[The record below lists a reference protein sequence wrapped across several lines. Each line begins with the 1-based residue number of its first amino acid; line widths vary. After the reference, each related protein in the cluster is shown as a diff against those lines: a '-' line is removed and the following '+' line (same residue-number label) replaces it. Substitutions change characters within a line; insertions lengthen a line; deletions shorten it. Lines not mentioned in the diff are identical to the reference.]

1 MTRYSYAV
9 GDIIDKK
16 YKVEKRLGQGAFSE
30 VYVAR
35 GLLPGEQSTFV
46 LKILLP
52 LQADVSVWDSLEVE
66 ADILDRISTHPRIAR
81 LYGVDRLANGELC
94 LKLEYIPG
102 ETLEAILEKS
112 QTKPPLTFDQTRLI
126 ILQLLEALEYMH
138 NQPETVLHR
147 DIKPSNLI
155 LSPEN
160 GLVIIDFNVGK
171 ILREK
176 AYAKISIVGTPP
188 YIPPEVFRHEEQWDA
203 SCDLYAVGVLLYQM
217 LTGEQDP
224 FTSSEARL
232 TGESPINPREYVP
245 EIPETVVEIVLKAIA
260 YKRAARYQSAE
271 QMREDIL
278 RKWYEIM
285 PTREYVEAQLNK
297 QLQAVDQALDAGQW
311 SAVTGLLETA
321 RRTAAGRKTLRHRV
335 EQKEKAVQQQQ
346 QAQIGQWLQEV
357 ETDLADPEAESFD
370 AGRFGALLDKV
381 LALAPDNDRAA
392 RLRERLAEV
401 AWQQQERRIHRETLQ
416 RCEALWGREQEM
428 VANNVAA
435 NEILETCY
443 RAAVRLAEQAAADY
457 PESVLLGGLVRRAT
471 IAYNQARDRY
481 EARTTAEETGD
492 WRSLIQELERE
503 KDRNKLIPWRD
514 VKGQEQPPITVA
526 EALREA
532 EKLAINFAEQ
542 KATEYLQEARQH
554 MAAHAPRAAKAEL
567 LKSHDL
573 FKLDQETEAQ
583 IRNYLRDTV
592 EPAIQ
597 ELGQAEKLLR
607 QATAASEPET
617 GWGFIQQAIETY
629 AWVPGVREARQALL
643 PRLADLSEQQMQ
655 ESQAALQSQQPQ
667 AALPLAEQAVVQ
679 IDIVVRYAADMG
691 LAELEERAEQLK
703 VQATTLLADCRR
715 ETQLTQT
722 IDEKAAHI
730 ASLLPEQIG
739 TAVQQWKILVE
750 EYGEETIARFAQ
762 LLRLRRKIET
772 HSDVSLLLGRLESA
786 FASNNVER
794 IQSAI
799 ADIDQVLQQP
809 ERADFRPQLTSL
821 QEKLQL
827 RLDYLTGLETLH
839 TSGDAEMALQFF
851 SRVAQQKGH
860 PDASAAQNE
869 AEQIRS
875 NKELEAQID
884 GALLAASDHLK
895 ASPKRPRQAYEL
907 LQPFQNST
915 SLRRREIDQLA
926 SQARQAWEAQ
936 LVNTIAQETKKTN
949 PHPDTL
955 KKLISELSED
965 LPEPRP
971 VEVINQARASEAAAR
986 ARLHEKA
993 KKWEL
998 AVKSWQE
1005 AQQYDAL
1012 NPDYKLGWQRARK
1025 KEAEVELDGLDG
1037 DEAVRGLFE
1046 ELEKDIP
1053 LDPELRLW
1061 QAQYYERRARRKNTA
1076 TPDRRRYYALAQ
1088 DALAAARD
1096 ALERAEH
1103 DDRVLQGKI
1112 ADLSR
1117 TVAVGESLAY
1127 RQAHVER
1134 NLAPTRSLREVSRA
1148 RQEADDLLTEQ
1159 RQNTAVADWWQTQRD
1174 QVIENLI
1181 KQDKGL
1187 DPDQIWDRFDVRC
1200 KILTL
1205 NPDHALA
1212 QQLLRDLP
1220 VLATEASQ
1228 RIDRLV
1234 ADREGLL
1241 LDIKDKMGV
1250 VEAQQRA
1257 AASAM
1262 NDGRATYDMLQS
1274 FKEQIADPAA
1284 DQLARILRQDL
1295 EGLQGFVNELEQL
1308 HQLKVRAQS
1317 YLEQAR
1323 IDGRWNNFEQV
1334 VHQING
1340 LGFNTHRTAIALR
1353 REREE
1358 LATRRQKL
1366 TKLRDDMLA
1375 ALSQENFSQAQRLM
1389 SILENDE
1396 ELGDPRDQFGL
1407 MATIQATDPYTGEPI
1422 TNWRVLR
1429 NWLRDRQQEL
1439 ETVNNWL
1446 IAPENVVAWS
1456 NVEPKVNQLVQNGRF
1471 KEADDLMQQVL
1482 VGNEGLFDKGSGLL
1496 ALEKAVEQLNTPPTT
1511 SNNAL
1516 SRTVIQLLE
1525 RASKQLEEFTA
1536 QLKEIHGRRTA
1547 VNKRKDQW
1555 DGLYVELVQ
1564 ALQELEAESG
1574 GLFAHWRNKEQILK
1588 SRARVLEALIA
1599 CREVAPNHP
1608 SLVGLQDHPLLK
1620 D

>member
-1 MTRYSYAV
+1 MNNTTA
-9 GDIIDKK
+9 
-16 YKVEKRLGQGAFSE
+16 
-30 VYVAR
+30 
-35 GLLPGEQSTFV
+35 
-46 LKILLP
+46 
-52 LQADVSVWDSLEVE
+52 
-66 ADILDRISTHPRIAR
+66 
-81 LYGVDRLANGELC
+81 
-94 LKLEYIPG
+94 
-102 ETLEAILEKS
+102 
-112 QTKPPLTFDQTRLI
+112 
-126 ILQLLEALEYMH
+126 
-138 NQPETVLHR
+138 
-147 DIKPSNLI
+147 
-155 LSPEN
+155 
-160 GLVIIDFNVGK
+160 
-171 ILREK
+171 
-176 AYAKISIVGTPP
+176 
-188 YIPPEVFRHEEQWDA
+188 
-203 SCDLYAVGVLLYQM
+203 
-217 LTGEQDP
+217 
-224 FTSSEARL
+224 
-232 TGESPINPREYVP
+232 EYV
-245 EIPETVVEIVLKAIA
+245 
-260 YKRAARYQSAE
+260 QAE
-271 QMREDIL
+271 LD
-278 RKWYEIM
+278 
-285 PTREYVEAQLNK
+285 K
-297 QLQAVDQALDAGQW
+297 QLQTADRSVAAGQW
-311 SAVTGLLETA
+311 SAAVDALQAAREMAASHKMLLQ
-321 RRTAAGRKTLRHRV
+321 RV
-335 EQKEKAVQQQQ
+335 EQKEKVIQQQR
-346 QAQIGQWLQEV
+346 QAQIGQWLHEV
-357 ETDLADPEAESFD
+357 ETGLANPEAKSFD
-370 AGRFGALLDKV
+370 AGRLGALLDKV
-381 LALAPDNDRAA
+381 LALAPNNNRASQ
-392 RLRERLAEV
+392 LRERLAE
-401 AWQQQERRIHRETLQ
+401 ATWQQQERRIHQETLQ
-416 RCEALWGREQEM
+416 RCEALWAREQEM

-457 PESVLLGGLVRRAT
+457 PESVLLRGLVRRAT
-471 IAYNQARDRY
+471 IAYKQARDRY

-532 EKLAINFAEQ
+532 EKLAVNFAEQ

-607 QATAASEPET
+607 QATAASEPGA
-617 GWGFIQQAIETY
+617 GWGRIQQAIETC

-643 PRLADLSEQQMQ
+643 PRLADQAEQQMQ
-655 ESQAALQSQQPQ
+655 ESRAALQSQQPQ
-667 AALPLAEQAVVQ
+667 AALPLAEQAVAQ

-715 ETQLTQT
+715 ETQLAQT

-730 ASLLPEQIG
+730 ASLLPDQIG
-739 TAVQQWKILVE
+739 TAVQQWEVLVE

-809 ERADFRPQLTSL
+809 ERADFRPQLTDL

-827 RLDYLTGLETLH
+827 RLDYLTGLETLAN
-839 TSGDAEMALQFF
+839 SGDAERALQFF
-851 SRVAQQKGH
+851 SRVARQKDH
-860 PDASAAQNE
+860 PDAKAAQTE
-869 AEQIRS
+869 ADQIRS
-875 NKELEAQID
+875 NKKLEAQID
-884 GALLAASDHLK
+884 SALQSASDHLK

-907 LQPFQNST
+907 LQPFQDSA
-915 SLRRREIDQLA
+915 SLRRREVDRLA
-926 SQARQAWEAQ
+926 NQARQAWEAQ
-936 LVNTIAQETKKTN
+936 LVTAVAQETEKTN

-955 KKLISELSED
+955 KKLIRELSED

-986 ARLHEKA
+986 ARLHEEA
-993 KKWEL
+993 KKWGG
-998 AVKSWQE
+998 AVENWQK

-1076 TPDRRRYYALAQ
+1076 TTDRRRYYELAQ
-1088 DALAAARD
+1088 ESLTAARD

-1112 ADLSR
+1112 TDLSR
-1117 TVAVGESLAY
+1117 TVAAGESLAY
-1127 RQAHVER
+1127 RQARIER

-1148 RQEADDLLTEQ
+1148 RQEADELLAEQ

-1205 NPDHALA
+1205 NSDHTLA

-1228 RIDRLV
+1228 RIDRLIT
-1234 ADREGLL
+1234 DRDGLL
-1241 LDIKDKMGV
+1241 LDTTNEMGV
-1250 VEAQQRA
+1250 IEAQQLA
-1257 AASAM
+1257 ALSAM
-1262 NDGRATYDMLQS
+1262 NHGRAIYDMLQS

-1284 DQLARILRQDL
+1284 NQLAGILRQDL
-1295 EGLQGFVNELEQL
+1295 ERLQRFVSESEQL
-1308 HQLKVRAQS
+1308 YQLKARAQS

-1323 IDGRWNNFEQV
+1323 IDGRWSNFEQAIR
-1334 VHQING
+1334 QING
-1340 LGFNTHRTAIALR
+1340 LGFHTHRTAIALGK
-1353 REREE
+1353 EREK
-1358 LATRRQKL
+1358 LVARRQEL
-1366 TKLRDDMLA
+1366 VKLRDDMLA
-1375 ALSQENFSQAQRLM
+1375 AVSQADFKQAQRLM
-1389 SILENDE
+1389 NILESDE
-1396 ELGDPRDQFGL
+1396 ALGDPHDQFGL
-1407 MATIQATDPYTGEPI
+1407 RATTQATDPYTGEPI
-1422 TNWRVLR
+1422 ANWRVLR
-1429 NWLRDRQQEL
+1429 NWLCDRQQEL
-1439 ETVNNWL
+1439 ETVEEWL
-1446 IAPENVVAWS
+1446 IAPGNVVAWPD
-1456 NVEPKVNQLVQNGRF
+1456 VEPKVNQLVQNGRF
-1471 KEADDLMQQVL
+1471 KEADDLLQQIV
-1482 VGNEGLFDKGSGLL
+1482 VGNEGLFDKEKGLL
-1496 ALEKAVEQLNTPPTT
+1496 ALEVAVEQLRNRPITKEAA
-1511 SNNAL
+1511 N
-1516 SRTVIQLLE
+1516 SRTVFQLLE
-1525 RASKQLEEFTA
+1525 NAEKQLETFES
-1536 QLKEIHGRRTA
+1536 QLKTVKERKTA
-1547 VNKRKDQW
+1547 VSKRKDQW

-1564 ALQELEAESG
+1564 ALQELEAENN
-1574 GLFAHWRNKEQILK
+1574 GLFARWRNKEQILL
-1588 SRARVLEALIA
+1588 AREKVHKALIA

-1608 SLVGLQDHPLLK
+1608 SLVGLHDHPLLK